1 MTRTLCNVTQFVSQ
15 VRQVWFFKDIFPLS
29 RLALGM
35 LRFPFEYSG
44 QAGNASSPLAVN
56 MLVTSQCNLHCQ
68 MCSFNAQKFSPD
80 GKELTLEEIK
90 GFLSRI
96 SKKKLHIFLSGGE
109 PFTRPDIFDIIGHIN
124 ELKLNFGICTNGTLL
139 TEEKAERLLRSKPA
153 FIIFSLHGDRE
164 LHDSITGMQ
173 GSFDKLITSIKM
185 MRAGKKRPKVL
196 INCAVSPANIGN
208 LLDVARISDESGA
221 DMLRF
226 EHLNF
231 ISEENAIKQAQV
243 SKKIFPDDEID
254 FSTFHFGG
262 LEESRCLSAIK
273 NVISKRKDFRIPIY
287 FKPYLSDREIASW
300 YSGESLSS
308 RKCFFIWR
316 SFYVASNGDIF
327 PCQFLLYKMGNV
339 LSDDLDTI
347 WNGKKYREF
356 RLQMKKGLMPLCSR
370 CCKL

>member
-1 MTRTLCNVTQFVSQ
+1 MIKTLCNATQFVSQ
-15 VRQVWFFKDIFPLS
+15 VRQIWFFRDIFPLH
-29 RLALGM
+29 RLMLGTA
-35 LRFPFEYSG
+35 RFPFEYSG
-44 QAGNASSPLAVN
+44 HTGNASSPLAVN
-56 MLVTSQCNLHCQ
+56 MLVTSRCNLRCQ
-68 MCSFNAQKFSPD
+68 MCSFNAQKFSPG

-96 SKKKLHIFLSGGE
+96 SKRKLHIFLSGGE
-109 PFTRPDIFDIIGHIN
+109 PFMREDIFDIIGHIN
-124 ELKLNFGICTNGTLL
+124 DLKLNFGICTNGTLL
-139 TEEKAERLLRSKPA
+139 TEEKTERLLCSKPA
-153 FIIFSLHGDRE
+153 FVIFSLHGDRD
-164 LHDSITGMQ
+164 LHDSITGME
-173 GSFDKLITSIKM
+173 GSFDQLIKSIKM
-185 MRAGKKRPKVL
+185 IAVQTKRPKVL
-196 INCAVSPANIGN
+196 INCAVSPANIGS

-231 ISEENAIKQAQV
+231 ISEANAQKQAQV
-243 SKKIFPDDEID
+243 SKKIFPDEEID
-254 FSTFHFGG
+254 FSTFHFNG

-287 FKPYLSDREIASW
+287 FKPYLSDAEIASW

-316 SFYVASNGDIF
+316 SLYVAANGDVF

-339 LSDDLDTI
+339 LSGDLDKI